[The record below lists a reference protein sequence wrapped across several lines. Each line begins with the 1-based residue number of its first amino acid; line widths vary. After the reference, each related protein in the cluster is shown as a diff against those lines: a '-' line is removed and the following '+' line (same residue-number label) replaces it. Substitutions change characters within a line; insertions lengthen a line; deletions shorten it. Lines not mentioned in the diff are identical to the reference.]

1 MNGNDII
8 KVIVIL
14 TLFGLLYLVNILSV
28 GIKRIKDNW
37 ILYKCNPIVMPF
49 ASVFGQDPVSN
60 FAGCIQNMQ
69 ALNMDYLLQP
79 IKNNIN
85 LLSQAGG
92 SFNMNLSNVRG
103 YLNILKEKILGVVDY
118 IYSLFTGI
126 ITEFQKIIITV
137 KDIVAKLAGTLI
149 TILYT
154 LETAVITTES
164 FAIKFAALARTLGI
178 ND

>member
-8 KVIVIL
+8 KVVVIL

-28 GIKRIKDNW
+28 GIKKIKDNW

-85 LLSQAGG
+85 LLSHAGG
-92 SFNMNLSNVRG
+92 SFNINLSNVRG
-103 YLNILKEKILGVVDY
+103 YLNILKEKILGVVNY

-137 KDIVAKLAGTLI
+137 KDIIAKLAGTLI
-149 TILYT
+149 AILYT
-154 LETAVITTES
+154 LEASMITTQSFANKFTAVL
-164 FAIKFAALARTLGI
+164 KTLGI